1 MTAITELTFKL
12 TSQGIHLLRNKFT
25 YQLIPYNEV
34 ESANLIRGKS
44 IKNWMVVL
52 IIGLASLTLAS
63 IITYHLIDGLSVSE
77 KPVRFYNMI
86 GNGFI
91 AVLVLVGLGIIA
103 IISAFKSVPILEIDV
118 NNNTY
123 KLRVIKNPDKLEE
136 LLEFLIL
143 NKIEVKRGDL

>member
-52 IIGLASLTLAS
+52 IIGLASLILAS

-91 AVLVLVGLGIIA
+91 AVLVLVGLA
-103 IISAFKSVPILEIDV
+103 
-118 NNNTY
+118 
-123 KLRVIKNPDKLEE
+123 
-136 LLEFLIL
+136 
-143 NKIEVKRGDL
+143 